1 MPDDGDDDSLSSPR
15 VDVVVVDDDIV
26 ALTFNDDD
34 AEPDD
39 DTDEAERE
47 LARFF
52 GIVLHACDLC
62 RNDILPCW
70 LLRSDDDFRF
80 IG

>member
-62 RNDILPCW
+62 RNDNDKNYLVGFLEVMMILA
-70 LLRSDDDFRF
+70 
-80 IG
+80 